1 MNGTVPSLQIRVRQR
16 GYSLVELMVASTI
29 GLIILGAVGGVY
41 LNSRNTYRTQEA
53 LARMQENARYAM
65 EVLGYD
71 LRMAGQIG
79 CSFDATKSVNVL
91 NDASYGDLLSVPI
104 QAIAA
109 GGTVPTPFTAVP
121 TQGDAV
127 RLFRADDTEVL
138 VQSHNAGTAT
148 FTVSSASDLEKDE
161 IAVVTD
167 CDTAAVFQLSNPA
180 SAGGTV
186 EHLASGTPGNCT
198 QNLGEKPLVA
208 GACNTATSKTYAAG
222 SKLYKVQGNL
232 YYIADNPAGIPALY
246 RQRLVKGA
254 PVTEEIIEGVADMR
268 VSFGLDTDAN
278 KSVDSTQAAGGVTD
292 WTQVQSVQVSLLM
305 QSDDNAIDK
314 PTAYTFNGA
323 TVTPTDRRLRTVFN
337 TTVAVRI
344 RQ

>member
-1 MNGTVPSLQIRVRQR
+1 MNGAVPSLQIRVRQR
-16 GYSLVELMVASTI
+16 GYSLVEVMVASTI
-29 GLIILGAVGGVY
+29 GLIILGAVGGIY
-41 LNSRNTYRTQEA
+41 LNSGSTYRTQEA

-71 LRMAGQIG
+71 LRMAGQVG

-91 NDASYGDLLSVPI
+91 NDVSYGDVLLVPI

-109 GGTVPTPFTAVP
+109 GGTVPAPFTAVP

-127 RLFRADDTEVL
+127 RVFRAGDTEVL

-148 FTVSSASDLEKDE
+148 FTVGSSDLEKDE

-167 CDTAAVFQLSNPA
+167 CNTAAVFQLSNPA
-180 SAGGTV
+180 SAGTTV
-186 EHLASGTPGNCT
+186 EHLATGSPGNCT

-208 GACNTATSKTYAAG
+208 GACNTATSKTYAMG

-246 RQRLVKGA
+246 RQRLVKGT

-268 VSFGLDTDAN
+268 VSFGLDTDGN
-278 KSVDSTQAAGGVTD
+278 KSVDSTQSVGGVTD

-314 PTAYTFNGA
+314 PTAYTYNGA
-323 TVTPTDRRLRTVFN
+323 TVTPADRRLRTVFN